1 VQIGDELSYLNESKI
16 YGTQDK
22 LRCVNLCMRLGPN
35 LLAICL
41 SDSIMQ
47 NI

>member
-1 VQIGDELSYLNESKI
+1 MWDELDYLNQSEI
-16 YGTQDK
+16 YGTQNK
-22 LRCVNLCMRLGPN
+22 FICVNLCMRLGPN

-41 SDSIMQ
+41 SDIIMQ